1 MGAATAA
8 RPEPASVRHASCSSQ
23 QQPAAAKWSVGQ
35 PGERR
40 LRAAGAAGSWQDG
53 GQRPRTATR
62 GPPGPGRWAW
72 PAQRGEGAPGGA
84 AARWRGARR
93 QRRRSSQIFN
103 HVPGRPLT
111 AAQASAGLGRT
122 ATVRLRS
129 GVLTT
134 LSRSEAQRVAVCRTQ
149 ARFSIAAGHRV

>member
-8 RPEPASVRHASCSSQ
+8 RPEPANVRHASCSSQ

-62 GPPGPGRWAW
+62 GPPGPGWWAW
-72 PAQRGEGAPGGA
+72 PAQRGEAAPGGA
-84 AARWRGARR
+84 EGRWRGARR
-93 QRRRSSQIFN
+93 RRRRCSQIN
-103 HVPGRPLT
+103 L
-111 AAQASAGLGRT
+111 AGGGMR
-122 ATVRLRS
+122 AGGSVS
-129 GVLTT
+129 ST
-134 LSRSEAQRVAVCRTQ
+134 LSSREGARCSNRTVSFPSGSAAGQ
-149 ARFSIAAGHRV
+149 CAGSADLANFRFSVNRNG